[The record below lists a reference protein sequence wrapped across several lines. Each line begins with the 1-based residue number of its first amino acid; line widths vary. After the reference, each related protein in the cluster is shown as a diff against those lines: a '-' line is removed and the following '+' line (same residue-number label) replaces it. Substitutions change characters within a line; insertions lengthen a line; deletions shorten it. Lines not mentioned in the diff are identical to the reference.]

1 MPSLPES
8 GPTRMSTFSCST
20 SRRASPTALSGV
32 ASDPPYTISIG
43 WPAMTA
49 LLTPSVGSPLTEVAP
64 RSMSG
69 SIAPPHVW
77 PSNGANGPSLLEKT
91 PILIASPVAWPPVV
105 APPVCA
111 APSSS
116 PPPHPAAIV
125 ASAITRAANRI
136 QSRLGRPSPGFR
148 MFPPL
153 LGFSRSPGL
162 SPGGLAGERLARVA
176 SSFELGN
183 DGCVAR
189 RVAFLGQREGLG
201 FLAGCTPPEAG
212 LERGGRR
219 APDSHQPARREQNDR
234 EEDDSD

>member
-20 SRRASPTALSGV
+20 SRLASSTALSGV
-32 ASDPPYTISIG
+32 ESDPPYTISIG

-49 LLTPSVGSPLTEVAP
+49 PSTPSVGSPLTAVAP
-64 RSMSG
+64 RLMSG

-77 PSNGANGPSLLEKT
+77 PSKGAKAPSLFEKM
-91 PILIASPVAWPPVV
+91 PILIASPVPPPPVV
-105 APPVCA
+105 APPVWP

-116 PPPHPAAIV
+116 PPQPAAIA

-136 QSRLGRPSPGFR
+136 QSRLGRPSPGVR
-148 MFPPL
+148 IFPPL
-153 LGFSRSPGL
+153 FGFSGYPGL
-162 SPGGLAGERLARVA
+162 SPGELAGERLARVA

-219 APDSHQPARREQNDR
+219 APDSH
-234 EEDDSD
+234 